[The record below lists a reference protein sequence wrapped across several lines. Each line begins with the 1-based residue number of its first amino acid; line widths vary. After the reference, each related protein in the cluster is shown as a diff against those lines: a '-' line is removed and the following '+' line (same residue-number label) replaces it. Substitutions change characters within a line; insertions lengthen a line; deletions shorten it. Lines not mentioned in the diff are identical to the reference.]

1 MGLLDGGL
9 ASVFGSI
16 FSSFYLDAQLYRAD
30 LGDDGE
36 GGGSTAFDDPEPVK
50 AQLDKVI
57 ERMVGGNMEKL
68 QSIFMLQQ
76 ISIEGVMTAVAKP
89 STDDEI
95 TVGGTRWQIATVE
108 TDPVNAYFLLG
119 GRKSPRSAAAS

>member
-1 MGLLDGGL
+1 MGLLDGSL

-16 FSSFYLDAQLYRAD
+16 FSSFYLDAQLYRASI
-30 LGDDGE
+30 GDDGE
-36 GGGSTAFDDPEPVK
+36 GGGSTTFDDPEAVK

-57 ERMVGGNMEKL
+57 ERMVNGNVEKL
-68 QSIFMLQQ
+68 QSIFLLQK
-76 ISIEGVMTAVAKP
+76 IDIAGVMTPVDRP

-108 TDPVNAYFLLG
+108 TDPVNAYYLLG
-119 GRKSPRSAAAS
+119 GRKSARSADAS